1 MFLKHEH
8 FTYDLWKHQKHIVDI
23 KTSDAFI
30 LKGSV
35 FLPHIMAGYAGNLIY
50 FFTPI

>member
-35 FLPHIMAGYAGNLIY
+35 FFLPHIMAGYDSCLL
-50 FFTPI
+50 